1 MCHGAHISC
10 SCGLNMVP
18 IDSRVEY
25 LVPIACGLNM
35 ALIGSWVE
43 YLVSIACGS
52 AV

>member
-1 MCHGAHISC
+1 
-10 SCGLNMVP
+10 MVP